1 MNEKNLNSIKKSREI
16 VKEIL
21 DYGVSEED
29 KINIIKFI
37 SLELENNNLMKD
49 INGLILQEN
58 KQEDNIK
65 KQLQI

>member
-49 INGLILQEN
+49 IKGLILQEN

>member
-1 MNEKNLNSIKKSREI
+1 MNEKSLNSIKKSREI

-37 SLELENNNLMKD
+37 SLELESNNLMKD
-49 INGLILQEN
+49 INSLILQES

>member
-1 MNEKNLNSIKKSREI
+1 MNEKSLNSIKKSREI

-37 SLELENNNLMKD
+37 SLELESNNLMKD
-49 INGLILQEN
+49 INSLILQEG

-65 KQLQI
+65 KQIQI

>member
-1 MNEKNLNSIKKSREI
+1 MNEKSLNSIKKSREI

-37 SLELENNNLMKD
+37 SLELESNNLMKD
-49 INGLILQEN
+49 INSLILQEC

-65 KQLQI
+65 KQIQI

>member
-1 MNEKNLNSIKKSREI
+1 MNEKSLNSIKKSREI

-49 INGLILQEN
+49 INSLILQED

>member
-1 MNEKNLNSIKKSREI
+1 MNEKSLNSIKKSREI

-37 SLELENNNLMKD
+37 SLELESNNLMKD
-49 INGLILQEN
+49 INSLILQES
-58 KQEDNIK
+58 KQEDNTK

>member
-1 MNEKNLNSIKKSREI
+1 MNEKSLNSIKKSREI

-37 SLELENNNLMKD
+37 SLELESNNLMKD
-49 INGLILQEN
+49 INSLILQED

>member
-49 INGLILQEN
+49 INSLILQED

>member
-1 MNEKNLNSIKKSREI
+1 MNEKSLNSIKKSREI

-37 SLELENNNLMKD
+37 SLELESNNLMKD
-49 INGLILQEN
+49 INSLILQEY

>member
-1 MNEKNLNSIKKSREI
+1 MNEKSLNSIKKSREI

-21 DYGVSEED
+21 NYGVSEED
-29 KINIIKFI
+29 KINIIKLV

-49 INGLILQEN
+49 INCLILQED

>member
-1 MNEKNLNSIKKSREI
+1 MNEKSLNSIKKSREI

-21 DYGVSEED
+21 NYGVSEED

-37 SLELENNNLMKD
+37 SLELEDNKLMKD
-49 INGLILQEN
+49 INSIILQEV
-58 KQEDNIK
+58 KEEDNIK

>member
-1 MNEKNLNSIKKSREI
+1 MNEKSLNSIKKSREI

-49 INGLILQEN
+49 INSIILQED